1 MRHPLAG
8 RLHHELVDVRRTRR
22 SGPRDRGLQRLA
34 RLRWDDARRKPDP
47 LHQPAHR
54 RDRRRSAGRGQP
66 RDAHPQRRLFD
77 RRAGSGRGARPL
89 QRTRPAAD
97 RRSARS
103 RQRGAAGQQL
113 PRLRHPAVLAER
125 EAGCRQSGRG
135 VGSAALITDS
145 SAEFGAALPGGGTLL
160 ALDLGTKTIGTAT
173 CDAGWQFATA
183 GKTLPRGKFGRDLE
197 ALTAIVRERRVKG
210 LVLGLP
216 RNMDGS
222 EGPRAQ
228 ASRAYARNLSER
240 LALPILLWDE
250 RWSTTSAERDL
261 IGQDMSR
268 RKRAERIDSH
278 AAAVILQGA
287 IDALTGSA
295 F

>member
-1 MRHPLAG
+1 M
-8 RLHHELVDVRRTRR
+8 
-22 SGPRDRGLQRLA
+22 
-34 RLRWDDARRKPDP
+34 
-47 LHQPAHR
+47 
-54 RDRRRSAGRGQP
+54 
-66 RDAHPQRRLFD
+66 
-77 RRAGSGRGARPL
+77 GS
-89 QRTRPAAD
+89 T
-97 RRSARS
+97 
-103 RQRGAAGQQL
+103 
-113 PRLRHPAVLAER
+113 
-125 EAGCRQSGRG
+125 
-135 VGSAALITDS
+135 ALITDS
-145 SAEFGAALPGGGTLL
+145 SAEFGAALPGGGVLL

-197 ALTAIVRERRVKG
+197 ALSAIVRERRVTG